1 MLCGIKTGD
10 AVLYNVTKGKAST
23 ATNAKYKSGVAA
35 SNAVL
40 WAESHDTY
48 EGSSGSSGFSNT
60 ADVSDENVVK
70 ARAIVASRKD
80 STALFFA
87 RPGTA
92 LMGNISTDSTYKS
105 TAVFCV

>member
-1 MLCGIKTGD
+1 MLQG
-10 AVLYNVTKGKAST
+10 VKAST

-70 ARAIVASRKD
+70 AWAIVASEKIQQHF
-80 STALFFA
+80 SL
-87 RPGTA
+87 PS
-92 LMGNISTDSTYKS
+92 GNSSHG
-105 TAVFCV
+105 